1 MQVNITKKVFRVLSY
16 SFVKLKLRDNIMQK
30 RTILVLSGYKNN
42 TLITE
47 DSAVLI
53 LMKDSKSKLKSGC
66 YATNRVAGPAL
77 N

>member
-53 LMKDSKSKLKSGC
+53 LFKDSKLNLKSEC
-66 YATNRVAGPAL
+66 HATGLRVRL
-77 N
+77 